1 MIKAATPLS
10 VSSPTE
16 ASGGPYLPASSEP
29 GQMMDKRP
37 DMRGPFGPPQSSA
50 SAVAQAAE
58 AVRPPVIIYID
69 KQQLG
74 RECVSEQLAS
84 HLSEWTI
91 EPVAAACELQK
102 KEGERLSASLIILH
116 AHGASLSTTDL
127 VDEMATIAAVAPGL
141 PLFIISDLDEADE
154 ALLAL
159 QLGARG
165 YLPANL
171 PLPQAVGAIRL
182 VAGGGTYIPTC
193 VLSAS
198 SGIRRT
204 PPARM
209 MGEDGKP
216 ISFSP
221 RQQQVLELL
230 KQGKQNKIIAYE
242 LNMCESTVKVHI
254 RHIMRKL
261 NARNRTQ
268 VVLLTS
274 NMGDRS
280 AVHLAA

>member
-1 MIKAATPLS
+1 MTRAATPLS

-16 ASGGPYLPASSEP
+16 ASGSPYVPATSDDS
-29 GQMMDKRP
+29 QKVVQRP
-37 DMRGPFGPPQSSA
+37 DGLPQGSA
-50 SAVAQAAE
+50 SAAAQAAE
-58 AVRPPVIIYID
+58 ALTPPVIIYID

-91 EPVAAACELQK
+91 EPLATARQLE
-102 KEGERLSASLIILH
+102 KEGGRPAASLIILH

-127 VDEMATIAAVAPGL
+127 ADEMAAIKEAAPGL

-182 VAGGGTYIPTC
+182 VAGGGTYIPIC
-193 VLSAS
+193 VLNAS

-204 PPARM
+204 APAKLI
-209 MGEDGKP
+209 GEDGNP

-230 KQGKQNKIIAYE
+230 KRGKQNKIIAYE
-242 LNMCESTVKVHI
+242 LNMRESTVKVHI
-254 RHIMRKL
+254 RHIMKKL

-274 NMGDRS
+274 NMGNGS
-280 AVHLAA
+280 AAHLAA